1 MLKVNALAKALFITE
16 SPRGLCLVLFFFC
29 LFINDLPLHITSNI
43 VSCEMFADDTTL
55 AESDTDP
62 VSVKKKKKKKKKYK
76 RGI

>member
-1 MLKVNALAKALFITE
+1 MYAKGECSSQGIVHYGVPQG
-16 SPRGLCLVLFFFC
+16 SVLGPFLFC

-62 VSVKKKKKKKKKYK
+62 VSVKKKLKIK